1 MLTNNMEINWFDHPK
16 KQCSFHSV
24 CRPYSLWCFGPNDT
38 GDVGFHGSYFLWGL
52 GGKRQST
59 FLTSFPTSVLSCTN
73 MMCIYLNIMRKFV
86 RSWPKAG
93 GLHLHLAFLHSK
105 LLNIIKIKQSWAWHQ
120 TTIIEIS
127 IILFLNPLDPKPHFP
142 SEYNA
147 FKIWLKKA
155 PFKDMNSIKNDSTP
169 SWCHRDK
176 NPVQRHFFL
185 LSLLPLLQN
194 GYNINQVVL
203 IHCLDL
209 SYYWTGQSLWTST
222 WTHLTGASAA
232 QMVSALK

>member
-1 MLTNNMEINWFDHPK
+1 MFWPQWHRCWFPWFLLLVGIRWEKAVNIPYVISNICLVLHQYDVHISQHHEKVCQKLAKGRWFTPTFSIPPLQTPEHYKNKTISSMASNNNHWNLNY
-16 KQCSFHSV
+16 SFSQ
-24 CRPYSLWCFGPNDT
+24 P
-38 GDVGFHGSYFLWGL
+38 FLCM
-52 GGKRQST
+52 KEQ
-59 FLTSFPTSVLSCTN
+59 
-73 MMCIYLNIMRKFV
+73 I
-86 RSWPKAG
+86 
-93 GLHLHLAFLHSK
+93 
-105 LLNIIKIKQSWAWHQ
+105 
-120 TTIIEIS
+120 
-127 IILFLNPLDPKPHFP
+127 LDPKPHFP

-185 LSLLPLLQN
+185 LSLLLPLLQN